1 MNAVL
6 KRLFDVL
13 ASAFGLVI
21 LAPLFVVIAILI
33 RLGDQGPVFFRQD
46 RVGHRGRIFRIHK
59 FRTMRVANSGSLVT
73 QSNDD
78 RITPLGG
85 FLRRWKLDELPQLI
99 DVLKGDMSIV
109 GPRPEVPKYVALW
122 DPAARDEILR
132 FRPGI
137 SDPAAIA
144 FRDEQEQLSAVDD
157 PESHYVEV
165 ILPAKVSMYLDYVR
179 HQSFIGD
186 LKLILGTFVAIAR

>member
-99 DVLKGDMSIV
+99 DVLKGDMSLV
-109 GPRPEVPKYVALW
+109 K
-122 DPAARDEILR
+122 R
-132 FRPGI
+132 FGRVTRNLQ
-137 SDPAAIA
+137 
-144 FRDEQEQLSAVDD
+144 FQ
-157 PESHYVEV
+157 Y
-165 ILPAKVSMYLDYVR
+165 R
-179 HQSFIGD
+179 H
-186 LKLILGTFVAIAR
+186 K

>member
-1 MNAVL
+1 MNAFL

-13 ASAFGLVI
+13 ASAVGLVI
-21 LAPLFVVIAILI
+21 LAPLLAVLAVLI
-33 RLGDQGPVFFRQD
+33 RLGDNGPVFFRQE
-46 RVGHRGRIFRIHK
+46 RVGRGGRTFRIHK
-59 FRTMRVANSGSLVT
+59 FRTMRVANSGALVT
-73 QSNDD
+73 RSDD
-78 RITPLGG
+78 NRITPLGAV
-85 FLRRWKLDELPQLI
+85 LRKWKLDELPQLI

-109 GPRPEVPKYVALW
+109 GPRPEVPNYVALW
-122 DPAARDEILR
+122 DPAAREEILR

-144 FRDEQEQLSAVDD
+144 FRNEQEELAAVDD
-157 PESHYVEV
+157 PEAHYVEV

-179 HQSFIGD
+179 NQSFFGD